1 MDLLLSLVSTLLM
14 GLIGC
19 FILIITLYVLK
30 NRKRTP
36 SNIFFILTTVSA
48 TIWSLGYA
56 AQIFTTTF
64 QMGLEFTLIAY
75 KLLTL
80 GNFFIAP
87 SWLLFEIYWS
97 QGKQSQEYE
106 TVNPFKQRL
115 PIILFSITAILCVPL
130 LTLELHDLFLIDP
143 FLIEN
148 TPIIAL
154 GFTPG
159 PLYWIGLIYIYSML
173 SLSMTYFFY
182 LERKFSQ
189 EKNVLFQKQVQI
201 MLIGSLFPIF
211 FKFIDLVRIFEFS
224 DFFDFSP
231 IGLFIA
237 FIFFTYSLAKYDF
250 LDIIPFAREY
260 ILTNFIEGFIVIDSN
275 FEVVDINE
283 HARDIFFDK
292 EEGPLIGRNLFQAL
306 EITDHITSGNLI
318 KQKIIDTI
326 DVMKRQDLS
335 VNEFTI
341 EINIPT
347 KMRRSWLLVGIRKMI
362 NQPGNQLLGF
372 IIFLSDITDKE
383 YTKMVSAQSESMKD
397 IFIAMLSHDLLS
409 GIGVIRGF
417 TEIAEIAEDPSEKSG
432 ALTKVIER
440 TQKIEESINS
450 VLNFIEVSNT
460 ALTSELTPYRLVET
474 IDSELKAL
482 NDKIESKKIIIN
494 FDYTSKQQNEINI
507 AANIAIKSVFHNILT
522 NAIKFS
528 SEGKTIRIQLEKIV
542 DKSKE
547 DFIIVKICDQG
558 PGVPNDLKT
567 EVFKPF
573 KKFGKEAG
581 TGLGLAVSKE
591 AIEIFGGK
599 IWITDNHPH
608 GTIMNLKFPI
618 YQ

>member
-1 MDLLLSLVSTLLM
+1 MDLLLSLVSALLM

-56 AQIFTTTF
+56 GQIFTTTF
-64 QMGLEFTLIAY
+64 QMGLEFTLLAY
-75 KLLTL
+75 KFLTL

-97 QGKQSQEYE
+97 QWKQSQEYE

-115 PIILFSITAILCVPL
+115 PIILFSITTILCVPL

-154 GFTPG
+154 GFTEG
-159 PLYWIGLIYIYSML
+159 PFYWIGLIYIYSLL
-173 SLSMTYFFY
+173 SLSVMYFFY
-182 LERKFSQ
+182 LERKFNQ
-189 EKNVLFQKQVQI
+189 ENNVLFQKQVQI

-211 FKFIDLVRIFEFS
+211 FKFIDLVKIFEFS

-237 FIFFTYSLAKYDF
+237 FICFAYSLVKYDF

-260 ILTNFIEGFIVIDSN
+260 ILTNFIDGFIVIDSN

-283 HARDIFFDK
+283 HAREIFFDK
-292 EEGPLIGRNLFQAL
+292 EERQLIGRNLFQAL
-306 EITDHITSGNLI
+306 EITDRITSGNYM

-335 VNEFTI
+335 VSEFTI

-362 NQPGNQLLGF
+362 NQPRNQLLGF

-417 TEIAEIAEDPSEKSG
+417 TEIAEIAEDPCEKSR

-460 ALTSELTPYRLVET
+460 ALTSELNPYRLVET
-474 IDSELKAL
+474 IDSELKVL
-482 NDKIESKKIIIN
+482 NDKIESKKININ
-494 FDYTSKQQNEINI
+494 FDYTNKQQNEINI
-507 AANIAIKSVFHNILT
+507 AANIAIKSVFHNILA

-528 SEGKTIRIQLEKIV
+528 SEGKIIRIQLEKIV
-542 DKSKE
+542 DESKK
-547 DFIIVKICDQG
+547 DFIIVKISDQG
-558 PGVPNDLKT
+558 PGIPNDLKT

-573 KKFGKEAG
+573 KKFSKEAG
-581 TGLGLAVSKE
+581 TELGLAVSKE

-599 IWITDNHPH
+599 IWITDNHPR

-618 YQ
+618 YH